1 MTVRIFFTRAQLQY
15 TLMIRV
21 ETCLRSTLYRRA
33 DDGMLVRH
41 YHDTDRWS
49 DPFPPMY
56 DDRGHARCSGNR
68 RIDLLVEQDRTYGR
82 SRKQPRGVPQH
93 LHNALRVLCR
103 HASPNIETLAQEL
116 QVKTSTAWSYAYK
129 VVEAWPLAHEEV
141 SRLVHPEIMDAV
153 QTCAHTSGS
162 LKELLQCIHREIV
175 TAREVSDLYAHIR
188 LARAC
193 AEAREKNAQIQDS
206 STS

>member
-1 MTVRIFFTRAQLQY
+1 MTVGIFYMHSVAVY
-15 TLMIRV
+15 MIRV

-33 DDGMLVRH
+33 DDSMLVRH

-68 RIDLLVEQDRTYGR
+68 RVDLLVETERTYGR
-82 SRKQPRGVPQH
+82 SRARSIPLH
-93 LHNALRVLCR
+93 LHNALRIICR
-103 HASPNIETLAQEL
+103 QATPNIEALAREL
-116 QVKTSTAWSYAYK
+116 HIKTSTAWSYAYK

-141 SRLVHPEIMDAV
+141 SRLVHPEILMAV
-153 QTCAHTSGS
+153 QACTHTSGS

-175 TAREVSDLYAHIR
+175 EAREVSDLYAHIR

-193 AEAREKNAQIQDS
+193 AEAREKNARIQDS
-206 STS
+206 SS

>member
-1 MTVRIFFTRAQLQY
+1 MTQFFCRRSLTDES
-15 TLMIRV
+15 MIRV
-21 ETCLRSTLYRRA
+21 EESLRSTLHRRSA
-33 DDGMLVRH
+33 DGMLVRH

-82 SRKQPRGVPQH
+82 SRGRAVPQH
-93 LHNALRVLCR
+93 LHNALRILCR
-103 HASPNIETLAQEL
+103 HASPNIDTLAQEL

-153 QTCAHTSGS
+153 RTCTRTSGS

-175 TAREVSDLYAHIR
+175 AAREVSDLYAHIR

-193 AEAREKNAQIQDS
+193 AEAREKNAEIQG
-206 STS
+206 